1 MFNTE
6 TVSKHLKEIGK
17 YPHTENRTDCGL
29 KITMENGQLIFSG
42 GPSDLIDMADL
53 LVSLAL
59 SGQNHGQHWHIDQL
73 RLIAEDSPIDEL
85 VLGRND

>member
-17 YPHTENRTDCGL
+17 YPHTENRAGCGL
-29 KITMENGQLIFSG
+29 KITMENGQLVFSG
-42 GPSDLIDMADL
+42 NPSELIDMADL

-59 SGQNHGQHWHIDQL
+59 SGKNHGQHWHIDQL
-73 RLIAEDSPIDEL
+73 SLIAEDSPIDEL
-85 VLGRND
+85 VLERND

>member
-17 YPHTENRTDCGL
+17 YPHTEDRTGSGL
-29 KITMENGQLIFSG
+29 KINMENGQLIFSG

-53 LVSLAL
+53 LVALAL
-59 SGQNHGQHWHIDQL
+59 SGENHGQHWHIDQL
-73 RLIAEDSPIDEL
+73 SLIAENSPIDEL
-85 VLGRND
+85 ILERTD